1 MPDERD
7 EAAAIVERIDE
18 LRTAFRRRTQIND
31 RFIYLLLAA
40 TYLLAFGGQYALQQA
55 FPGIG
60 GTGWMVAVI
69 GPVSLLVILTHSFKQ
84 YDGIHGETARRPTF
98 FGIAWLFGL
107 VLTLSITATVG
118 AQLPVDD
125 VEHIA
130 YATSCIF
137 MGAIYFLSGTYF
149 GGRQESILG
158 LWLITVGGVG
168 MLLGMPLMLPTIGV
182 LSAAGFLTC
191 ALAAKPPARRGSLI
205 ASPVQRGRP

>member
-7 EAAAIVERIDE
+7 EAAAIVEHIDE

-69 GPVSLLVILTHSFKQ
+69 GPVSLLVIFTHSFKQ
-84 YDGIHGETARRPTF
+84 YDGIHGQAARRPTF
-98 FGIAWLFGL
+98 FGIAWLIGL
-107 VLTLSITATVG
+107 VLTLSITAAVG
-118 AQLPVDD
+118 ARLPVDG

-137 MGAIYFLSGTYF
+137 MGAVYFLSGAYF

-158 LWLITVGGVG
+158 IWLITVGAIG
-168 MLLGMPLMLPTIGV
+168 MLLGMPLMLPTIGG
-182 LSAAGFLTC
+182 LSAAGFLAC
-191 ALAAKPPARRGSLI
+191 ALTAGPPARRGPLTDSQTR
-205 ASPVQRGRP
+205 PGQR